1 MSVLNGWLCSS
12 SATLIALFAAVGL
25 RDGTLGTGTADS
37 VGTHR
42 RPVALTLFRV
52 VRNASP
58 EP

>member
-1 MSVLNGWLCSS
+1 MWVLNGWLCGS

-25 RDGTLGTGTADS
+25 RDGRLGTGTADW

-42 RPVALTLFRV
+42 RCVALTLSRV